1 MYARRII
8 LKRAAAIPIS
18 VILADP
24 MLARA
29 VGAALETVTITTVDG
44 KSISGALARPEK
56 MPAPAIVLIHE
67 WWGLNDQIKAVA
79 ADLSRHGYVALA
91 IDLYDRKVATT
102 RDDARSLMRAVDPDI
117 ATDTLK
123 SWIAW
128 VRAHEATINKLG
140 TIGWC
145 FGGAWS
151 LAASIDAFVDAT
163 VVYYGNINRSAHE
176 LAKLKGPVL
185 GHFATHDTWINEAM
199 VNGFEAEMAK
209 AGKTFITHWYEAD
222 HAFANPSSARYDE
235 ANAKLSWERTNAF
248 LAKQLF

>member
-1 MYARRII
+1 MYARRIL
-8 LKRAAAIPIS
+8 LKRAAAIPIA
-18 VILADP
+18 VVLADP

-67 WWGLNDQIKAVA
+67 WWGLNDQIKSVA
-79 ADLSRHGYVALA
+79 ADFSRHGYVALA
-91 IDLYDRKVATT
+91 VDLYDGKVATT
-102 RDDARSLMRAVDPDI
+102 RDDARSLMRAVDPDV

-145 FGGAWS
+145 FWGC
-151 LAASIDAFVDAT
+151 
-163 VVYYGNINRSAHE
+163 
-176 LAKLKGPVL
+176 
-185 GHFATHDTWINEAM
+185 M
-199 VNGFEAEMAK
+199 V
-209 AGKTFITHWYEAD
+209 TRRVH
-222 HAFANPSSARYDE
+222 
-235 ANAKLSWERTNAF
+235 
-248 LAKQLF
+248 